1 MRDKVAWK
9 QGRAGDKF
17 GFKSSTLSLRS
28 SVTIVKLLTV
38 GKI

>member
-9 QGRAGDKF
+9 WGRAVDKF

-28 SVTIVKLLTV
+28 SVTIKLLTV